1 MEDEVQGP
9 DLESLIE
16 THPDLTI
23 ETVRKIMNQWAYDTG
38 RSWAGVPM
46 PISGHRLYLEPRYP
60 FKHVEDFR
68 FPDEQEEKPPEE
80 PTEASDKPKPVI
92 RNRWYS
98 FYHNTYISIYQE
110 GDKVKALIEPRMIG
124 KYTIGHA
131 LNTMGISYQAWGV
144 AAELKAMEK
153 LHGLIKQ
160 HLWEAYFLTGT
171 FIETSKRSNVT
182 YMFRKL
188 RPTIAS
194 APVKGDMR
202 ILAAL
207 CMHPIGYYQE
217 SWAGVMCPTDDVIA
231 HLLMMRGDEHR
242 YWREANQ
249 HPIWEP
255 MAGLG

>member
-1 MEDEVQGP
+1 MEDETQGP
-9 DLESLIE
+9 DLESLISE
-16 THPDLTI
+16 ANPEISIDA
-23 ETVRKIMNQWAYDTG
+23 VRKIMNQWAYDTG

-46 PISGHRLYLEPRYP
+46 PISGHRLYLEPKYP
-60 FKHVEDFR
+60 FKHIENFR
-68 FPDEQEEKPPEE
+68 FNDELEEEQKPQQEIPDG
-80 PTEASDKPKPVI
+80 PTPYV

-98 FYHNTYISIYQE
+98 FYHNTYVSIFQV
-110 GDKVKALIEPRMIG
+110 GDKVKALVEPRMIG
-124 KYTIGHA
+124 KYTIGHT
-131 LNTMGISYQAWGV
+131 LNTLGISYQAWDV
-144 AAELKAMEK
+144 EAELKAMEK

-171 FIETSKRSNVT
+171 FIETSKRSGVT

-188 RPTIAS
+188 RPTIAT
-194 APVKGDMR
+194 APVKNEMR
-202 ILAAL
+202 VLAAL
-207 CMHPIGYYQE
+207 CMHPIGFYQE

-249 HPIWEP
+249 HPVYEP